1 MTTNLN
7 DVPEA
12 CTLPTAQR
20 PLRRAEFDDLFAT
33 VVGRDRV
40 AAGHLRLVVTAPEAD
55 VRDLIARETECC
67 SFFRFTVEP
76 RPGAVVLDIEV
87 PPVHVAVLDA
97 IESRLPTSA
106 RELGERPSASALDG
120 TSS

>member
-1 MTTNLN
+1 
-7 DVPEA
+7 
-12 CTLPTAQR
+12 
-20 PLRRAEFDDLFAT
+20 
-33 VVGRDRV
+33 
-40 AAGHLRLVVTAPEAD
+40 VTAPEAD
-55 VRDLIARETECC
+55 VRDLTARETECC